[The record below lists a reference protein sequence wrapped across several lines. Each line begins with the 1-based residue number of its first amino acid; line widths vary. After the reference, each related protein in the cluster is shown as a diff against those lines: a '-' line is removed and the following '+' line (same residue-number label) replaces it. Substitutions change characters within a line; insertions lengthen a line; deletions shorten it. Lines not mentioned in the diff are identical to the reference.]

1 MRYGR
6 LAGHTLAPSRRPRP
20 TRYSLIAAFW
30 RTPARWRSDMSTS
43 WSGSAEGGS
52 AAWPSPRMAQPK
64 RQRRSSM
71 GVRRVGGRC
80 SRGGGD
86 VAVLHRELDGRARV
100 RRVLLRAGELRED
113 KCLPGT
119 STLTALE
126 TVSGPG
132 YCLITSMPRVWS
144 VVFCVEEGFLDAMRA
159 VLLRFA
165 RRRCTPYSRA
175 PPV

>member
-1 MRYGR
+1 MEDG
-6 LAGHTLAPSRRPRP
+6 A
-20 TRYSLIAAFW
+20 
-30 RTPARWRSDMSTS
+30 
-43 WSGSAEGGS
+43 AEGAETLPYFTVNSTAVPAYDAFCS
-52 AAWPSPRMAQPK
+52 APVSC
-64 RQRRSSM
+64 
-71 GVRRVGGRC
+71 G
-80 SRGGGD
+80 
-86 VAVLHRELDGRARV
+86 
-100 RRVLLRAGELRED
+100 

-132 YCLITSMPRVWS
+132 YCLITSMPMVWS
-144 VVFCVEEGFLDAMRA
+144 VVFCVEEGVLDAMRA